1 MISVTLKL
9 CHTGPDGVMSQGLKK
24 KKGSFNVH
32 IAKDI
37 QVPSRLELRLDD
49 SII

>member
-24 KKGSFNVH
+24 KKKVVLMCTLPQTDKFQQGESL
-32 IAKDI
+32 A
-37 QVPSRLELRLDD
+37 
-49 SII
+49 

>member
-9 CHTGPDGVMSQGLKK
+9 CHTGPDGVMSSQGLK

-32 IAKDI
+32 IATDG
-37 QVPSRLELRLDD
+37 QVQQGESLA
-49 SII
+49 